1 MSESRTPAEILKDTK
16 FVIVQYQSKIQSHRY
31 FCFATVEFF
40 NDNDEPIVIIKVS
53 GLEVDVILN
62 YIVKNHDEITV
73 YDTNLSNILIP
84 STQKLY
90 ELILD

>member
-16 FVIVQYQSKIQSHRY
+16 FVIVQYQSNITAYRY

-62 YIVKNHDEITV
+62 YIIKNHDEITV